1 MFKIALVSGFIATLV
16 RAYILYGFK
25 KKVLWQAFENQGTLN
40 ENSEELNE
48 KLSENWRLSCGWCDR
63 SYGNYLYDI
72 YIQFIRERN
81 RLQENH
87 QLYVN
92 YNFFVIQSSSLPL
105 RNSHTSWSLVFIS
118 KDIYLQHPCEPKNNI
133 YNNRTLT
140 EQYLI

>member
-1 MFKIALVSGFIATLV
+1 VNSDQHYSPPFRCWRGLATRSWTSSCRQCHPDYSTALFAVV
-16 RAYILYGFK
+16 RSL
-25 KKVLWQAFENQGTLN
+25 LWQL
-40 ENSEELNE
+40 
-48 KLSENWRLSCGWCDR
+48 DR
-63 SYGNYLYDI
+63 SYGNYLYII

-92 YNFFVIQSSSLPL
+92 YNFFVSQSSSLPL